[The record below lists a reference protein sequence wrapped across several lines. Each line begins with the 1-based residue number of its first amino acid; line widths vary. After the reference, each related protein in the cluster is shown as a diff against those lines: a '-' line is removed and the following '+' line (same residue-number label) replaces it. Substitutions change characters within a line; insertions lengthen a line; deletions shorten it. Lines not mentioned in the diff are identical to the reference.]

1 MDFLNKTLI
10 GEYSYSDANTDRTC
24 MKRVY
29 INGRKY
35 FKTGTKTATTVVAFQ
50 YKVFNPSIN
59 RSEYVT
65 VMGAAR
71 QHTGDTTIDKE
82 TGLEIAAEKALTSP
96 VATFTFPSECSEET
110 IHSLMEIYVDEL
122 PINFI
127 KTEEELLLNGNDL
140 TIYNRHTVKTNK
152 YNKYFT
158 DYYKDLKKHNPQKYS
173 DIK

>member
-10 GEYSYSDANTDRTC
+10 GEYSYSDANTDRSC
-24 MKRVY
+24 IKSVY

-65 VMGAAR
+65 VMGVAR

-82 TGLEIAAEKALTSP
+82 TGLEIAAENALMAP
-96 VATFTFPSECSEET
+96 VAKFTFPVECSADT
-110 IHSLMEIYVDEL
+110 IHLLMQVYVEEL
-122 PINFI
+122 PINFV
-127 KTEEELLLNGNDL
+127 KTEEELRLNGNDL
-140 TIYNRHTVKTNK
+140 TVYNRHTVKTSK

-158 DYYKDLKKHNPQKYS
+158 DYYKDLKKLNPQKYS